1 MLDVKKKKPRNLSRG
16 WLLSCALVLLVGVW
30 CAFGLLSRSEP
41 VVEAHDHDHS
51 GTLAAYEAA
60 QVTRLAVT
68 LRNGDSWSAVQGAEG
83 SLTLEDDPTY
93 EVSATTATKLLES
106 ASTITYQ
113 EVLTEN
119 AAAYADRLAD
129 FGLDTPRVVLDITYS
144 DGARWVVRIG
154 DALSLD
160 ENNAY
165 YMTVDGDERLFALD
179 RGSAEAMMVER
190 ELLHPVTQP
199 TLHKSRF
206 DRITFADGAGNVL
219 AEWALQGDIGGNA
232 QDRWMLTAPVQY
244 PADGEAISKLQTN
257 LENLR
262 LGAYVGNAT
271 PENLAA
277 CGFDAPRLML
287 EVHMAAGSIGTTG
300 LDGVYTVTDW
310 PEESFV
316 LTVGGAKNDNVDY
329 VRVGE
334 QIYISSHYSLE
345 VFMDMEPLTTL
356 SRYTVPVALGNLRQ
370 LSIRQGDVERVY
382 TVERTE
388 QVAENNEL
396 VTDSEGNVLYDLRC
410 TLNGGKIGYAA
421 FEAAYNELL
430 KVTVSGVLPDGWAA
444 EEAPH
449 TAYVFEAVTGEK
461 YTLELVRFDALHDAV
476 LLDGRGV
483 FYLIRDGMRF
493 EVE

>member
-1 MLDVKKKKPRNLSRG
+1 MLDVKKKKPRTLRRG
-16 WLLSCALVLLVGVW
+16 WLLACALVLLAGVW
-30 CAFGLLSRSEP
+30 CAYGLLSRPEP
-41 VVEAHDHDHS
+41 VVEDHDHDHS

-93 EVSATTATKLLES
+93 EVSATTAAKLLES

-113 EVLTEN
+113 EVLTED

-165 YMTVDGDERLFALD
+165 YMTVDGDDRLFALD
-179 RGSAEAMMVER
+179 KGSAEAMMVER
-190 ELLHPVTQP
+190 ALLHPVTQP

-262 LGAYVGNAT
+262 LGAYVGKAT

-277 CGFDAPRLML
+277 CGFDAPRLVL

-370 LSIRQGDVERVY
+370 LSIRQGDVERIY
-382 TVERTE
+382 TVERAE

-410 TLNGGKIGYAA
+410 TLNGMEIGYAA

-430 KVTVSGVLPDGWAA
+430 KVTVSGVLPDGWTA

-449 TAYVFEAVTGEK
+449 TAYLFEAVTGEK

>member
-1 MLDVKKKKPRNLSRG
+1 MLDVKKKKSRTLHRG
-16 WLLSCALVLLVGVW
+16 WLLVCALVLLAGVW
-30 CAFGLLSRSEP
+30 CAYGLLSRPEP
-41 VVEAHDHDHS
+41 VVEEHDHDTS

-60 QVTRLAVT
+60 QVTRLAVS
-68 LRNGDSWSAVQGAEG
+68 LRNGDSWSAVQNAEG
-83 SLTLEDDPTY
+83 SLTLEDDSDY
-93 EVSATTATKLLES
+93 EVSATTAAMLLES
-106 ASTITYQ
+106 ASTIGYQ
-113 EVLTEN
+113 AVLAED

-129 FGLDTPRVVLDITYS
+129 FGLETPRLVLDITYA

-165 YMTVDGDERLFALD
+165 YMTVDGDARLFALD
-179 RGSAEAMMVER
+179 KGSAEAMMVER
-190 ELLHPVTQP
+190 ALLHPVTQP

-206 DRITFADGAGNVL
+206 DRITLADGTGNVL
-219 AEWALQGDIGGNA
+219 ARWALQGDIGGNA

-244 PADGEAISKLQTN
+244 PADGEAISNLQTN

-262 LGAYVGNAT
+262 LGAYVGKAT

-277 CGFDAPRLML
+277 YGFDAPRLVL

-300 LDGVYTVTDW
+300 SDGVYAVTDW

-334 QIYISSHYSLE
+334 HIYISSHYSLE
-345 VFMDMEPLTTL
+345 VFMGMEPLTTL

-370 LSIRQGDVERVY
+370 LSVRQGEVERVF

-396 VTDSEGNVLYDLRC
+396 VTDSEGNVLYDVGC
-410 TLNGGKIGYAA
+410 TLNGVEVAYPA
-421 FEAAYNELL
+421 FESAYNELL
-430 KVTVSGVLPDGWAA
+430 KVTVSGMLPEGWVA

-449 TAYVFEAVTGEK
+449 TAFVFEAVSGER
-461 YTLELVRFDALHDAV
+461 YTLELVKFDALHDAV
-476 LLDGRGV
+476 LLDGHAV
-483 FYLIRDGMRF
+483 FYLIKDGMRF
-493 EVE
+493 EVK